1 MRGFTLLEAVVA
13 LTIFS
18 AGAMALYGLFSTN
31 LLGLARAQDVTSR
44 IPVVEQ
50 AVEHLSLVNPYR
62 QPEGEL
68 QMGRFVVS
76 WTATQLEP
84 LRQSQNAGGF
94 MGSFEVGLYQVD
106 FEISEDERPLGTWQ
120 MRQVGYERVRT
131 RAFAPLP

>member
-18 AGAMALYGLFSTN
+18 AGAMALYGLFSAN
-31 LLGLARAQDVTSR
+31 LFGLARAQDATSR

-76 WTATQLEP
+76 WTSTQLEP
-84 LRQSQNAGGF
+84 LRQSQSAGGF

-106 FEISEDERPLGTWQ
+106 FEISEDERPLGAWR